1 MHILDISGHAYEAV
15 PWQIHRV
22 LLREIHC
29 LAPKTRVRRAIILA
43 ASTAQSN
50 EALERPRVTRMFA

>member
-1 MHILDISGHAYEAV
+1 LTFLAYVYEAE

-29 LAPKTRVRRAIILA
+29 LAPKTRVRRAIISGGLD
-43 ASTAQSN
+43 STLN
-50 EALERPRVTRMFA
+50 EALERPRVTQMFA